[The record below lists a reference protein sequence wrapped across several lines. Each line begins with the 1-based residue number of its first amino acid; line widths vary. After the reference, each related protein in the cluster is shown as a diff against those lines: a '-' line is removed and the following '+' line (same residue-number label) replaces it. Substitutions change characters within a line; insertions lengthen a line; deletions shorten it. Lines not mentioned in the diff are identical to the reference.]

1 LATRSAPKKIASN
14 PAQLPEGTLVEL
26 FFHAVDRHRLPN
38 AQLVRTPAG
47 WQPISHAQLLDDV
60 RALSAALEA
69 KGIKRGD
76 RIGLLS
82 ENRPEWAL
90 TDYANICTGAL
101 TVPLYGT
108 LPPNQIAFILKDA
121 GARAVVVSNADQL
134 AKIEEIAGQLPT
146 LEFII
151 IFDAGKPP
159 EEGKGGRGEEHRRV
173 YALAE
178 LLGAGRAAR
187 PDEATFRQ
195 RALAARPHDLATLIY
210 TSGTTGEPKGVMLTH
225 NNLFSNVQAQAWL
238 AQPQGGDLTLSFLP
252 LSHVFQRLVDYCLFY
267 FGTAIAYVP
276 SFDDVSQALQEM
288 KPTVVCAVPR
298 VYEKSYGRIMAVTG
312 PRRRLVLWARQVALD
327 WAQTV
332 LAGRTPS
339 LALRMQ
345 HGIADALV
353 FKKVRARLGGR
364 LRFFV
369 SGGAP
374 LSPQLA
380 LFFYGA
386 GVVILEGY
394 GLTETSPV
402 TNVNRPDALRFGT
415 VGKPVPGT
423 EVCIAEDG
431 EVLVRGPQ
439 IMKGYYNNP
448 EATAQAIDAE
458 GWFHTGDIG
467 DIDEDGYLRITDR
480 KKELLV
486 TAGGKKV
493 APQPIETMAKQS
505 RFVTDALLLGDKRPF
520 PVMLLVPNFG
530 TLESWAAEQQIR
542 WSSRSQLVADA
553 RVKTKLEQ
561 EVAQRLAGLARYEMP
576 KKFLLLDREFDIE
589 RGEIT
594 ATLKAKR
601 RVIEKSFGTA
611 IEALYH
617 DSAALA
623 ES

>member
-1 LATRSAPKKIASN
+1 MATRHAYRKIAAH

-26 FFHAVDRHRLPN
+26 FFHAVDRHQLPN
-38 AQLVRTPAG
+38 AQMYRTPAG
-47 WQPISHAQLLDDV
+47 WQSISHAQLLDDV
-60 RALSAALEA
+60 RSLSAALEA

-90 TDYANICTGAL
+90 TDYANICMGAL

-134 AKIEEIAGQLPT
+134 AKIEQIQDELPA

-151 IFDAGKPP
+151 IFDAPATKAA
-159 EEGKGGRGEEHRRV
+159 RV
-173 YALAE
+173 ISLAE
-178 LLGAGRAAR
+178 LLATGRAAR
-187 PDEATFRQ
+187 PDEAAFRQ
-195 RALAARPHDLATLIY
+195 RAQSARPDDLATLIY

-225 NNLFSNVQAQAWL
+225 NNLYSNVQAQAWL
-238 AQPQGGDLTLSFLP
+238 AAAQGGDLTLSFLP

-267 FGTAIAYVP
+267 FGTAIAYVS

-298 VYEKSYGRIMAVTG
+298 VYEKSYGRIMAATG
-312 PRRRLVLWARQVALD
+312 LRRRLVHWARQVALD
-327 WAQTV
+327 WAQET

-345 HGIADALV
+345 HGVADRLV
-353 FKKVRARLGGR
+353 FSKVRARLGGR

-386 GVVILEGY
+386 GVLILEGY

-423 EVCIAEDG
+423 EVAIAEDG
-431 EVLVRGPQ
+431 EILVRGPQ
-439 IMKGYYNNP
+439 VMKGYYNNP
-448 EATAQAIDAE
+448 GATAQAIDAD

-467 DIDEDGYLRITDR
+467 DIDEDHFLRITDR

-493 APQPIETMAKQS
+493 APQPIENMAKQS

-520 PVMLLVPNFG
+520 VVMLVVPNFG
-530 TLESWAAEQQIR
+530 SLESWAAEQQIR
-542 WSSRSQLVADA
+542 WSGRNQLVADA
-553 RVKTKLEQ
+553 KVRSKLEQ
-561 EVAQRLAGLARYEMP
+561 EVTQRLAGLARYEMP
-576 KKFLLLDREFDIE
+576 KRFLILDREFDID

-601 RVIEKSFGTA
+601 RVIEKNFGPA
-611 IEALYH
+611 IEALYQ
-617 DSAALA
+617 DGAALV
-623 ES
+623 EG